1 MMDNRNEPQNNL
13 IKKMLEVVIAVT
25 AWTAIVFQA
34 RLTTGSMANLF
45 SYFTILTNLL
55 VALCSSI
62 LLLNIQNKAGS
73 FFRRPSVQ
81 TAITLYIFIVALVY
95 NTVLRGIVSLNGWNL
110 FVDTLL
116 HVVVPILFIVY
127 WFVYVTKGVLQWK
140 QGVSWI
146 YFPMAYLVYSL
157 IRGAVFGWYPYPFLN
172 VVTFGYPKVILNVII
187 MIAVFF
193 LAGLALIMLN
203 RRLGTRKKDL

>member
-1 MMDNRNEPQNNL
+1 MINHRNEPQNNL
-13 IKKMLEVVIAVT
+13 IKKMLEIVIAVT

-34 RLTTGSMANLF
+34 YLTTGSMANLF

-55 VALCSSI
+55 VAVCSSI
-62 LLLNIQNKAGS
+62 LLLNLQNKTGL
-73 FFRRPSVQ
+73 FFRRPSV
-81 TAITLYIFIVALVY
+81 ALVY
-95 NTVLRGIVSLNGWNL
+95 NIVLRGIVSLNGWNL

-127 WFVYVTKGVLQWK
+127 WFVYVPKGVLQWK

-157 IRGAVFGWYPYPFLN
+157 LRGAVFGWYPYPFLN

-187 MIAVFF
+187 MIIVFF
-193 LAGLALIMLN
+193 LAGLALIIIN
-203 RRLGTRKKDL
+203 RRLGNPKKDL

>member
-1 MMDNRNEPQNNL
+1 MNYRNEPENNL
-13 IKKMLEVVIAVT
+13 LKKMFEFITAVT
-25 AWTAIVFQA
+25 AWTAIIFQA
-34 RLTTGSMANLF
+34 YLTTGSMANLF

-55 VALCSSI
+55 VAVCSSNV
-62 LLLNIQNKAGS
+62 LLNIQNKTGA
-73 FFRRPSVQ
+73 FFSRPSVQ

-116 HVVVPILFIVY
+116 HVVVPILFIVFWY
-127 WFVYVTKGVLQWK
+127 VYVPKGLLQWK
-140 QGVSWI
+140 QGISWI
-146 YFPMAYLVYSL
+146 YFPMGYLVYSF

-172 VVTFGYPKVILNVII
+172 IVTFGYPKVILNVII

-193 LAGLALIMLN
+193 LAGLALILFDKA
-203 RRLGTRKKDL
+203 LGKRKKEL

>member
-1 MMDNRNEPQNNL
+1 M
-13 IKKMLEVVIAVT
+13 
-25 AWTAIVFQA
+25 
-34 RLTTGSMANLF
+34 GNLF
-45 SYFTILTNLL
+45 SYFTILTNLQ
-55 VALCSSI
+55 VAVCSSI
-62 LLLNIQNKAGS
+62 LLLNIQNKTGA
-73 FFRRPSVQ
+73 FFTTASLQ

-95 NTVLRGIVSLNGWNL
+95 NTVLRCIVSLNAWNL
-110 FVDTLL
+110 IDDTLL

-127 WFVYVTKGVLQWK
+127 WFIYVPKGVLKWK

-146 YFPMAYLVYSL
+146 YFPMVYLVYSL

-172 VVTFGYPKVILNVII
+172 VVTFGYTKVILNVII

-203 RRLGTRKKDL
+203 RRLGNPKKDL